1 MPVPVPVPDPVPSP
15 SPPSYETVVVGTR
28 AARTGGAVRIL
39 TARDLE
45 RMNRDD
51 PHAVLQA
58 VPGVYVRGEDGVGLR
73 PNIGMRGTSPDR
85 SKKVTLMEDGVLIS
99 PAAYS
104 ASAAYYFPLI
114 TRMVAVRVLKGPA
127 AILYGPHTVG
137 GAIDLITRSPP
148 RHGQSTGLDL
158 GAGDFGYR
166 KLHGHFGARSGRTG
180 YLVEGAQLAS
190 TGWRVLDGGGDTGF
204 TRNEWMTKVEHE
216 LARDPAHPDLGHRLA
231 LKLGYSDEA
240 SDETYLGLTDADARA
255 TPSRRYLASRFDHMQ
270 WHRTAL
276 VATHRLATTS
286 GRIELTT
293 SLYRTDFDRRW
304 RKVNGFRG
312 ADLRDILTHPD
323 SARGQIFVAN
333 LTGQADAAS
342 AGETILIG
350 PNQRRFVSQGLQ
362 SILRLTGCTGA
373 LAHALEVGTRIHQDQ
388 VRRTHTQDGFRM
400 TGGVLAPDGRA
411 TETTA
416 DNLASTTA
424 LALHAIDAVRWRELT
439 ITPGA
444 RLELLR
450 ASYSGRLERAHAAAQ
465 RAVVI
470 PGLGVYWQARPWL
483 GLLGGVH
490 RGFSPGAP
498 GPTIAPPERSLA
510 WEAGT
515 RLTGRRSELELVGFW
530 NEYQNLTSVCSLS
543 AGCTQDQLDAQLDA
557 GGARIYGL
565 ELRGEQRVRLRRG
578 VSVPLEVT
586 YTLTRTELLEY
597 FTSDEWGEV
606 SPGDELPYVPRH
618 QLRASAGLDTRAVTL
633 AAQATFVDR
642 MRELPGQGPARP
654 DGEPFTDRQLTVD
667 ASARWRPRPGLE
679 LALHVRNLLDARDIM
694 ARRPYG
700 ARVSPPRWV
709 QLGLTLGW

>member
-1 MPVPVPVPDPVPSP
+1 
-15 SPPSYETVVVGTR
+15 
-28 AARTGGAVRIL
+28 
-39 TARDLE
+39 
-45 RMNRDD
+45 MNRDD
-51 PHAVLQA
+51 PHAILQS
-58 VPGVYVRGEDGVGLR
+58 VPGVHVRGEDGVGLR

-148 RHGQSTGLDL
+148 RHGQATGLDL
-158 GAGDFGYR
+158 GVGDFGYR

-204 TRNEWMTKVEHE
+204 TRNEWMTKIEHTLAPSAKAPDVEHT
-216 LARDPAHPDLGHRLA
+216 LS

-270 WHRTAL
+270 WQRTAL
-276 VATHRLATTS
+276 VATHRLSA

-293 SLYRTDFDRRW
+293 TLYRTDFDRRW
-304 RKVNGFRG
+304 RKLNGFRG
-312 ADLRDILTHPD
+312 ADLRDILEHPD

-333 LTGQADAAS
+333 LTGESDGAS

-373 LAHALEVGTRIHQDQ
+373 LGHALEVGTRIHQDE

-400 TGGVLAPDGRA
+400 TGGVLTPDGRV

-416 DNLASTTA
+416 DNRASTTA
-424 LALHAIDAVRWRELT
+424 LALHAIDAMRWRDLT

-450 ASYSGRLERAHAAAQ
+450 ASYDGLLEQRHAAAQ

-530 NEYQNLTSVCSLS
+530 SEYQNLTSVCSLS
-543 AGCTQDQLDAQLDA
+543 AGCTQDTLNAQLDA
-557 GGARIYGL
+557 GGARVYGL
-565 ELRGEQRVRLRRG
+565 EFRGEHRVRLRRG
-578 VSVPLEVT
+578 VSLPLDLT

-606 SPGDELPYVPRH
+606 TPGDELPYVPHR

-642 MRELPGQGPARP
+642 MRELPGQGQGP
-654 DGEPFTDRQLTVD
+654 DGEAFTDRQLTVD
-667 ASARWRPRPGLE
+667 SSAKWRPRPGLE
-679 LALHVRNLLDARDIM
+679 LSLHVRNLLDARDIM